1 MAGFKPQADLPFVA
15 VYVAQAK
22 GYFKQQGLDLTIQ
35 HAAQSEHV
43 QLLATDRVQ
52 FSTGSAPDVLKRVAQ
67 SDVPLVAI
75 AQIGQ
80 RGEQAL
86 AVRADSDIQTPKD
99 WEKRLVGIKGSASA
113 DYLAILKAAGVDR
126 SKVREVSVGFDPRVL
141 AQKMVDVYPV
151 FKSNEPDL
159 LAKLGVPVRLFDA
172 TDYRIPMLGLAFI
185 TNRVTAAQRPDVVRR
200 FLRAALRGLA
210 DAIADRDGA
219 IDATMTYAIGEDR
232 AHQRFMLDAEI
243 RDAASADP
251 PGWITRE
258 RWAAQESTLGSLGV
272 LAKRVDVASVVD
284 DSFVRDL
291 YRDGVLQ
298 WP

>member
-1 MAGFKPQADLPFVA
+1 M
-15 VYVAQAK
+15 
-22 GYFKQQGLDLTIQ
+22 
-35 HAAQSEHV
+35 H
-43 QLLATDRVQ
+43 
-52 FSTGSAPDVLKRVAQ
+52 
-67 SDVPLVAI
+67 
-75 AQIGQ
+75 
-80 RGEQAL
+80 
-86 AVRADSDIQTPKD
+86 
-99 WEKRLVGIKGSASA
+99 
-113 DYLAILKAAGVDR
+113 
-126 SKVREVSVGFDPRVL
+126 EVSVGFDPRVL
-141 AQKMVDVYPV
+141 LKQVEVYPV

-172 TDYRIPMLGLAFI
+172 TDYGIPMLGLAFI

-219 IDATMTYAIGEDR
+219 IDATMTYAVGEDR

-243 RDAASADP
+243 KDAASADP

-284 DSFVRDL
+284 DSFVDYAVSLAIRAGIKKLFLFHQDPDHDDAKIESMVVYARL
-291 YRDGVLQ
+291 LVSEAKSTLQ
-298 WP
+298 VDAAREGLVVELAGISKGAPAK